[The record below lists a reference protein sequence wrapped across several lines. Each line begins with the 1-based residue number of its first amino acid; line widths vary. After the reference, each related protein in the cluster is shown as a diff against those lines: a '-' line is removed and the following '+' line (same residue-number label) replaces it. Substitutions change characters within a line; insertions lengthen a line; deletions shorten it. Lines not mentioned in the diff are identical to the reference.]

1 MMTSIRFQEAGGS
14 EELSDCDIEPQ
25 ISKFVRRDGPTGR
38 NSTDAESELVP
49 NNIAAL
55 LQSVGSSSVQE
66 IDRLTA
72 ELQVFR
78 DLLLSEGA
86 RVQRGI
92 IEYARLSRSVMHTT
106 MIVKESLA
114 EVQQ

>member
-1 MMTSIRFQEAGGS
+1 
-14 EELSDCDIEPQ
+14 
-25 ISKFVRRDGPTGR
+25 
-38 NSTDAESELVP
+38 
-49 NNIAAL
+49 
-55 LQSVGSSSVQE
+55 VQE